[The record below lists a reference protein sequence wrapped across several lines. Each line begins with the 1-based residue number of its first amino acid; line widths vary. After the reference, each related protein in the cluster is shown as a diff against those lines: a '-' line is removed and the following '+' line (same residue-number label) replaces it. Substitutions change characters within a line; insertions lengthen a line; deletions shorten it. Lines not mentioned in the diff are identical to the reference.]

1 MCNEMF
7 KKVMDFS
14 VAIANFSVYAVYRGS
29 GRQSSVETHSK
40 SPHVFVFLE
49 TFNNY
54 NSLNILI
61 PRTGTNV
68 NHPQQALLN
77 IYAVI
82 MHDF

>member
-1 MCNEMF
+1 MCNEML
-7 KKVMDFS
+7 KVMDFS
-14 VAIANFSVYAVYRGS
+14 IANVNFSGYVAYRGS

-54 NSLNILI
+54 NCLNILI

-68 NHPQQALLN
+68 NLPQQALLN

>member
-1 MCNEMF
+1 MCNEML
-7 KKVMDFS
+7 KVMDFS
-14 VAIANFSVYAVYRGS
+14 IANVNFSVYAVYRGS

-61 PRTGTNV
+61 PRTGANV
-68 NHPQQALLN
+68 NYPQLALLN
-77 IYAVI
+77 IYAII
-82 MHDF
+82 MLDF